1 MMSGFKRIVM
11 KKILIV
17 IISTYIVAC
26 NLNADP
32 TVVKKDSID
41 SVTVETIDKIDS
53 AAQAQ
58 IKKVDSIAQ
67 VKKQELD
74 KEKKGK
80 KDTSTNK

>member
-1 MMSGFKRIVM
+1 M
-11 KKILIV
+11 KQILIAILSTS
-17 IISTYIVAC
+17 IIAC

-67 VKKQELD
+67 VEKQQLD
-74 KEKKGK
+74 KEKNSK

>member
-1 MMSGFKRIVM
+1 VSGNNQIIM
-11 KKILIV
+11 KQVLVVIL
-17 IISTYIVAC
+17 STSIVAC

-74 KEKKGK
+74 KQKNSQ
-80 KDTSTNK
+80 KDTSINK